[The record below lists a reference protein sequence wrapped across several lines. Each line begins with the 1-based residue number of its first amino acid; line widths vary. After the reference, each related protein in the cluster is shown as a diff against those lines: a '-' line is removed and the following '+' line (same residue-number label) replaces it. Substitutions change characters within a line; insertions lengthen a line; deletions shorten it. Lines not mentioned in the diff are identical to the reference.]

1 MADVELEVI
10 DLSTGESLGVYP
22 LTLCTPENFELDIGN
37 YRFIATYLKTGQAL
51 QQDISIIEGVNAPL
65 TYEFSCAT
73 YLVTIQSSPISIP
86 VTING
91 VVSGTTPIMQ
101 TIQEGTHTISV
112 PQEVV
117 T

>member
-1 MADVELEVI
+1 MADVELEII

-51 QQDISIIEGVNAPL
+51 QQNISIIEGVNTPL
-65 TYEFSCAT
+65 TYEFSRAT
-73 YLVTIQSSPISIP
+73 YVVTIQSSPISIP

-91 VVSGTTPIMQ
+91 VASGNTPIMQ

-112 PQEVV
+112 PQEVA